1 MKSILIT
8 GGTGLIGTKLY
19 KFLKEKHFNVIVLT
33 RRESLS
39 IENKDFVLWDPEK
52 NILDTNKIENIDCV
66 VNLAGESIDESR
78 WTNKYKKS
86 IMDSRVIS
94 TRFLFTKLKSLKN
107 KPQVLVSASAVGC
120 YHEDTPNEQDETSD
134 LNHNFLG
141 DVVKKWEFESRK
153 FEDIGIKTSILRI
166 GVVLSKEGGMLR
178 KLYPLFL
185 LGLGVPIGS
194 GKQILSW
201 VHIDDM
207 VAIIFKCINENL
219 SGIFN
224 IVAPEKINNIDFT
237 KLLSKRISFIRLP
250 SFIKAPKFLVRIIFG
265 EQSTLVLNGLNISSK
280 KIEKTGYVFKFPTMD
295 GALKN
300 IYNK

>member
-1 MKSILIT
+1 
-8 GGTGLIGTKLY
+8 
-19 KFLKEKHFNVIVLT
+19 
-33 RRESLS
+33 
-39 IENKDFVLWDPEK
+39 
-52 NILDTNKIENIDCV
+52 
-66 VNLAGESIDESR
+66 
-78 WTNKYKKS
+78 
-86 IMDSRVIS
+86 MDSRVIS

-107 KPQVLVSASAVGC
+107 KPKVLVSASAVGC
-120 YHEDTPNEQDETSD
+120 YHEDTLNEQDETSD

-201 VHIDDM
+201 IHIDDM
-207 VAIIFKCINENL
+207 VAIIFKCINEHL

-250 SFIKAPKFLVRIIFG
+250 SFIKAPKFLVRILFG

-280 KIEKTGYVFKFPTMD
+280 KIEKIGYVFKFPSMD

>member
-66 VNLAGESIDESR
+66 INLAGESIDGSR
-78 WTNKYKKS
+78 WTNKYKKR

-107 KPQVLVSASAVGC
+107 KPKVLVSASAVGC
-120 YHEDTPNEQDETSD
+120 YHEDTLNEQDETSD

-224 IVAPEKINNIDFT
+224 IVAPEKINNIGFT

-280 KIEKTGYVFKFPTMD
+280 KIEKIGYVFKFPRMD

>member
-19 KFLKEKHFNVIVLT
+19 KFLKEKHFNVLVLT

-66 VNLAGESIDESR
+66 INLAGESIDGSR
-78 WTNKYKKS
+78 WTNRYKKR

-107 KPQVLVSASAVGC
+107 KPKVLVSASAVGC
-120 YHEDTPNEQDETSD
+120 YHEDTLNEQDETSD

-224 IVAPEKINNIDFT
+224 IVAPEKINNIGFT

>member
-19 KFLKEKHFNVIVLT
+19 KFLIEKHFNVIVLT

-39 IENKDFVLWDPEK
+39 IENKDFVFWDPEK
-52 NILDTNKIENIDCV
+52 NILDTSKIENIDCV
-66 VNLAGESIDESR
+66 VNLAGESIDGSR
-78 WTNKYKKS
+78 WTNKYKKR

-107 KPQVLVSASAVGC
+107 KPKVLVSASAVGC
-120 YHEDTPNEQDETSD
+120 YHEDTLNEQDETSD

-153 FEDIGIKTSILRI
+153 FEDLGIKTSILRI

-201 VHIDDM
+201 IHIDDM
-207 VAIIFKCINENL
+207 VAIIFKCINEHL

-250 SFIKAPKFLVRIIFG
+250 SFIKAPKFLVRILFG

-280 KIEKTGYVFKFPTMD
+280 KIEKIGYIFKFPSMD

>member
-19 KFLKEKHFNVIVLT
+19 KFLKEKHFNVLVLT

-66 VNLAGESIDESR
+66 INLAGESIDGSR
-78 WTNKYKKS
+78 WTNKYKKR

-120 YHEDTPNEQDETSD
+120 YHEDTLNEQDETSD

-224 IVAPEKINNIDFT
+224 IVAPEKINNIGFT

-250 SFIKAPKFLVRIIFG
+250 SFIKAPKFLVRIMFG

-280 KIEKTGYVFKFPTMD
+280 KIEKIGYVFKFPTMD
-295 GALKN
+295 DALKN

>member
-66 VNLAGESIDESR
+66 INLAGESIDGSR
-78 WTNKYKKS
+78 WTNKYKKR

-107 KPQVLVSASAVGC
+107 KPKVLVSASAVGC
-120 YHEDTPNEQDETSD
+120 YHEDTLNEQDETSD

-250 SFIKAPKFLVRIIFG
+250 SFIKAPKFLVRIMFG

-280 KIEKTGYVFKFPTMD
+280 KIEKIGYVFKFPTMD
-295 GALKN
+295 DALKN

>member
-66 VNLAGESIDESR
+66 VNLGGESIDGSR
-78 WTNKYKKS
+78 WTNRYKKR

-107 KPQVLVSASAVGC
+107 KPKVLVSASAVGC
-120 YHEDTPNEQDETSD
+120 YHEDTLNEQDETSD

-280 KIEKTGYVFKFPTMD
+280 KIEKIGYVFKFPTMD
-295 GALKN
+295 DALKN

>member
-19 KFLKEKHFNVIVLT
+19 KFLKEKHFNVLVLT

-66 VNLAGESIDESR
+66 INLAGESIDGSR
-78 WTNKYKKS
+78 WTNKYKKR

-107 KPQVLVSASAVGC
+107 KPKVLVSASAVGC
-120 YHEDTPNEQDETSD
+120 YHEDTLNEQDETSD

>member
-66 VNLAGESIDESR
+66 INLAGESIDGSR
-78 WTNKYKKS
+78 WTNRYKKR

-107 KPQVLVSASAVGC
+107 KPKVLVSASAVGC
-120 YHEDTPNEQDETSD
+120 YHEDTLNEQDETSD

-224 IVAPEKINNIDFT
+224 IVAPEKINNIGFT

>member
-66 VNLAGESIDESR
+66 INLAGESIDGSR
-78 WTNKYKKS
+78 WTNKYKKR

-107 KPQVLVSASAVGC
+107 KPKVLVSASAVGC
-120 YHEDTPNEQDETSD
+120 YHEDTLNEQDETSD

-280 KIEKTGYVFKFPTMD
+280 KIEKIGYVFKFPTMD

>member
-19 KFLKEKHFNVIVLT
+19 KFLIEKHFNVIVLT

-39 IENKDFVLWDPEK
+39 IENKDFVFWDPEK
-52 NILDTNKIENIDCV
+52 NILDTSKIENIDCV
-66 VNLAGESIDESR
+66 VNLAGESIDGSR
-78 WTNKYKKS
+78 WTNKYKKR

-107 KPQVLVSASAVGC
+107 KPKVLVSASAVGC
-120 YHEDTPNEQDETSD
+120 YHEDTLNEQDETSD

-201 VHIDDM
+201 IHIDDM
-207 VAIIFKCINENL
+207 VAIIFKCINEHL

-250 SFIKAPKFLVRIIFG
+250 SFIKAPKFLVRILFG

-280 KIEKTGYVFKFPTMD
+280 KIEKIGYVFKFPSMD
-295 GALKN
+295 RALKN

>member
-66 VNLAGESIDESR
+66 INLAGESIDGSR
-78 WTNKYKKS
+78 WTNKYKKR

-107 KPQVLVSASAVGC
+107 KPKVLVSASAVGC
-120 YHEDTPNEQDETSD
+120 YHEDTLNEQDETSD

-224 IVAPEKINNIDFT
+224 IVAPEKINNIGFT

-280 KIEKTGYVFKFPTMD
+280 KIEKIGYVFKFPTMD

>member
-66 VNLAGESIDESR
+66 INLAGESIDGSR
-78 WTNKYKKS
+78 WTNKYKKR

-107 KPQVLVSASAVGC
+107 KPKVLVSASAVGC
-120 YHEDTPNEQDETSD
+120 YHEDTLNEQDETSD

-201 VHIDDM
+201 VHIDDI

>member
-19 KFLKEKHFNVIVLT
+19 KFLKEKHFNVLVLT

-66 VNLAGESIDESR
+66 INLAGESIDGSR
-78 WTNKYKKS
+78 WTNKYKKR

-107 KPQVLVSASAVGC
+107 KPKVLVSASAVGC
-120 YHEDTPNEQDETSD
+120 YHEDTLNEQDETSD

-280 KIEKTGYVFKFPTMD
+280 KIEKIGYVFKFPTMD
-295 GALKN
+295 DALKN

>member
-52 NILDTNKIENIDCV
+52 NILDTNKIENMDCV
-66 VNLAGESIDESR
+66 INLAGESIDGSR
-78 WTNKYKKS
+78 WTNKYKKR

-107 KPQVLVSASAVGC
+107 KPKVLVSASAVGC
-120 YHEDTPNEQDETSD
+120 YHEDTLNEQDETSD

-280 KIEKTGYVFKFPTMD
+280 KIEKIGYVFKFPTMD
-295 GALKN
+295 DALKN

>member
-19 KFLKEKHFNVIVLT
+19 KFLIEKHFNVIVLT

-39 IENKDFVLWDPEK
+39 IENKDFVFWDPEK
-52 NILDTNKIENIDCV
+52 NILDTSKIENIDCV
-66 VNLAGESIDESR
+66 VNLAGESIDGSR
-78 WTNKYKKS
+78 WTNKYKKR

-107 KPQVLVSASAVGC
+107 KPKVLVSASAVGC
-120 YHEDTPNEQDETSD
+120 YHEDTLNEQDETSD

-201 VHIDDM
+201 IHIDDM
-207 VAIIFKCINENL
+207 VAIIFKCINEHL

-237 KLLSKRISFIRLP
+237 KLLSKRISYIRLP
-250 SFIKAPKFLVRIIFG
+250 SFIKAPKFLVRILFG

-280 KIEKTGYVFKFPTMD
+280 KIEKIGYIFKFPSMD

>member
-66 VNLAGESIDESR
+66 INLAGESIDGSR
-78 WTNKYKKS
+78 WTNKYKKR

-107 KPQVLVSASAVGC
+107 KPKVLVSASAVGC
-120 YHEDTPNEQDETSD
+120 YHEDTLNEQDETSD

-224 IVAPEKINNIDFT
+224 IVAPEKINNIGFT

-280 KIEKTGYVFKFPTMD
+280 KIEKIGYVFKFPTMD
-295 GALKN
+295 DALKN

>member
-19 KFLKEKHFNVIVLT
+19 KFLIEKHFNVIVLT

-39 IENKDFVLWDPEK
+39 IENKDFVFWDPEK
-52 NILDTNKIENIDCV
+52 NILDTSKIENIDCV
-66 VNLAGESIDESR
+66 VNLAGESIDGSR
-78 WTNKYKKS
+78 WTNKYKKR

-107 KPQVLVSASAVGC
+107 KPKVLVSASAVGC
-120 YHEDTPNEQDETSD
+120 YHEDTLNEQDETSD

-185 LGLGVPIGS
+185 IGLGVPIGS

-201 VHIDDM
+201 IHIDDM
-207 VAIIFKCINENL
+207 VAIIFKCINEHL

-237 KLLSKRISFIRLP
+237 KLLSKRISYIRLP
-250 SFIKAPKFLVRIIFG
+250 SFIKAPKFLVRILFG

-280 KIEKTGYVFKFPTMD
+280 KIEKIGYVFKFPSMD

>member
-66 VNLAGESIDESR
+66 INLAGESIDGSR
-78 WTNKYKKS
+78 WTNKYKKR

-107 KPQVLVSASAVGC
+107 KPKVLVSASAVGC
-120 YHEDTPNEQDETSD
+120 YNEDTLNEQDETSD

-280 KIEKTGYVFKFPTMD
+280 KIEKIGYVFKFPTMD
-295 GALKN
+295 DALKN

>member
-66 VNLAGESIDESR
+66 VNLAGESIDGSR
-78 WTNKYKKS
+78 WTYKYKKR

-107 KPQVLVSASAVGC
+107 KPKVLVSASAVGC
-120 YHEDTPNEQDETSD
+120 YHEDTLNEQDETSD

-153 FEDIGIKTSILRI
+153 FENIGIKTSILRI
-166 GVVLSKEGGMLR
+166 GVVLSKEGGMLK
-178 KLYPLFL
+178 KLYPIFLF
-185 LGLGVPIGS
+185 GLGVPIGS

-201 VHIDDM
+201 IHIDDM

-224 IVAPEKINNIDFT
+224 IVAPEKINNINFT
-237 KLLSKRISFIRLP
+237 KLLSDRISFIRLP
-250 SFIKAPKFLVRIIFG
+250 SFIKAPKFLVRILFG
-265 EQSTLVLNGLNISSK
+265 EQSTLILNGLNISSK
-280 KIEKTGYVFKFPTMD
+280 KIEKIGYVFKFPRID

-300 IYNK
+300 IYKK

>member
-19 KFLKEKHFNVIVLT
+19 KFLIEKHFNVIVLT

-39 IENKDFVLWDPEK
+39 IENKDFVFWDPEK
-52 NILDTNKIENIDCV
+52 NILDTSKIENIDCV
-66 VNLAGESIDESR
+66 VNLAGESIDGSR
-78 WTNKYKKS
+78 WTNKYKKR

-107 KPQVLVSASAVGC
+107 KPKVLVSASAVGC
-120 YHEDTPNEQDETSD
+120 YHEDTLNEQDETSD

-201 VHIDDM
+201 IHIDDM
-207 VAIIFKCINENL
+207 VAIIFKCMNEHL

-237 KLLSKRISFIRLP
+237 KLLSKRISYIRLP
-250 SFIKAPKFLVRIIFG
+250 SFIKAPKFLVRILFG

-280 KIEKTGYVFKFPTMD
+280 KIEKIGYVFKFPSMD
-295 GALKN
+295 RALKN

>member
-1 MKSILIT
+1 MLT
-8 GGTGLIGTKLY
+8 TGLIGTKLY
-19 KFLKEKHFNVIVLT
+19 KFLIEKHFNVIVLT

-39 IENKDFVLWDPEK
+39 IENKDFVFWDPEK
-52 NILDTNKIENIDCV
+52 NILDTSKIENIDCV
-66 VNLAGESIDESR
+66 VNLAGESIDGSR
-78 WTNKYKKS
+78 WTNKYKKR

-107 KPQVLVSASAVGC
+107 KPKVLVSASAVGC
-120 YHEDTPNEQDETSD
+120 YHEDTLNEQDETSD

-201 VHIDDM
+201 IHIDDM
-207 VAIIFKCINENL
+207 VAIIFKCINEHL

-224 IVAPEKINNIDFT
+224 IVAPEKINNIGFT

-250 SFIKAPKFLVRIIFG
+250 SFIKAPKFLVRVIFG

>member
-19 KFLKEKHFNVIVLT
+19 KFLIEKHFNVIVLT

-39 IENKDFVLWDPEK
+39 IENKDFVFWDPEK
-52 NILDTNKIENIDCV
+52 NILDTSKIENIDCV
-66 VNLAGESIDESR
+66 VNLAGESIDGSR
-78 WTNKYKKS
+78 WTNKYKKR

-107 KPQVLVSASAVGC
+107 KPKVLVSASAVGC
-120 YHEDTPNEQDETSD
+120 YHEDTLNEQDETSD

-185 LGLGVPIGS
+185 LGLGVPVGS

-201 VHIDDM
+201 IHIDDM
-207 VAIIFKCINENL
+207 VAIIFKCINEHL

-250 SFIKAPKFLVRIIFG
+250 SFIKAPKFLVRILFG

-280 KIEKTGYVFKFPTMD
+280 KIEKIGYIFKFPSMD

>member
-66 VNLAGESIDESR
+66 VNLAGESIDGSR
-78 WTNKYKKS
+78 WTNKYKKR

-107 KPQVLVSASAVGC
+107 KPKVLVSASAVGC
-120 YHEDTPNEQDETSD
+120 YHEDTLNEQDETSD

-280 KIEKTGYVFKFPTMD
+280 KIEKIGYVFKFPTMD
-295 GALKN
+295 DALKN

>member
-66 VNLAGESIDESR
+66 VNLAGESIDGSR
-78 WTNKYKKS
+78 WTNRYKKR

-107 KPQVLVSASAVGC
+107 KPKVLVSASAVGC

-153 FEDIGIKTSILRI
+153 FEDLGIKTSILRI

-201 VHIDDM
+201 IHIDDM
-207 VAIIFKCINENL
+207 VAIIFKCINEHL

-250 SFIKAPKFLVRIIFG
+250 SFIKAPKFLVRILFG

-280 KIEKTGYVFKFPTMD
+280 KIEKIGYIFKFPSMD

>member
-19 KFLKEKHFNVIVLT
+19 KFLKEKHFNVLVLT

-39 IENKDFVLWDPEK
+39 IENKDFVLWDPKK

-66 VNLAGESIDESR
+66 INLAGESIDGSR
-78 WTNKYKKS
+78 WTNKYKKR

-107 KPQVLVSASAVGC
+107 KPKVLVSASAVGC
-120 YHEDTPNEQDETSD
+120 YHEDTLNEQDETSD

-224 IVAPEKINNIDFT
+224 IVAPEKINNIGFT

-280 KIEKTGYVFKFPTMD
+280 KIEKIGYVFKFPTMD
-295 GALKN
+295 DALKN

>member
-19 KFLKEKHFNVIVLT
+19 KFLIEKHFNVIVLT

-39 IENKDFVLWDPEK
+39 IENKDFVFWDPEK
-52 NILDTNKIENIDCV
+52 NILDTSKIENIDCV
-66 VNLAGESIDESR
+66 VNLAGESIDGSR
-78 WTNKYKKS
+78 WTNKYKKR

-107 KPQVLVSASAVGC
+107 KPKVLVSASAVGC
-120 YHEDTPNEQDETSD
+120 YHEDTLNEQDETSD

-201 VHIDDM
+201 IHIDDM
-207 VAIIFKCINENL
+207 VAIIFKCINEHL

-237 KLLSKRISFIRLP
+237 KLLSKRISFIRFP
-250 SFIKAPKFLVRIIFG
+250 SFIKAPKFLVRILFG

-280 KIEKTGYVFKFPTMD
+280 KIEKIGYVFKFPIMD

>member
-66 VNLAGESIDESR
+66 INLAGESIDGSR
-78 WTNKYKKS
+78 WTNKYKKR

-94 TRFLFTKLKSLKN
+94 TRFLFTKLKTLKN
-107 KPQVLVSASAVGC
+107 KPKVLVSASAVGC
-120 YHEDTPNEQDETSD
+120 YNEDTLNEQDETSD

-280 KIEKTGYVFKFPTMD
+280 KIEKIGYVFKFPTMD
-295 GALKN
+295 DALKN

>member
-19 KFLKEKHFNVIVLT
+19 KFLKEKHFNVLVLT

-66 VNLAGESIDESR
+66 VNLAGESIDGSR
-78 WTNKYKKS
+78 WTNKYKKR

-107 KPQVLVSASAVGC
+107 KPKVLVSASAVGC
-120 YHEDTPNEQDETSD
+120 YHEDTLNEQDETSD

-224 IVAPEKINNIDFT
+224 IVAPEKINNIGFT

-280 KIEKTGYVFKFPTMD
+280 KIEKIGYVFKFPTMD
-295 GALKN
+295 DALKN

>member
-19 KFLKEKHFNVIVLT
+19 KFLKEKHFNVLVLT

-66 VNLAGESIDESR
+66 INLAGESIDGSR
-78 WTNKYKKS
+78 WTNKYKKR

-107 KPQVLVSASAVGC
+107 KPKVLVSASAVGC
-120 YHEDTPNEQDETSD
+120 YHEDTLNEQDETSD

-224 IVAPEKINNIDFT
+224 IVAPEKINNIGFT

-280 KIEKTGYVFKFPTMD
+280 KIEKIGYVFKFPTMD
-295 GALKN
+295 DALKN

>member
-19 KFLKEKHFNVIVLT
+19 KFLIEKHFNVIVLT

-39 IENKDFVLWDPEK
+39 IENKDFVFWDPEK
-52 NILDTNKIENIDCV
+52 NILDTSKIENIDCV
-66 VNLAGESIDESR
+66 VNLAGESIDGSR
-78 WTNKYKKS
+78 WTNKYKKR

-107 KPQVLVSASAVGC
+107 KPKVLVSASAVGC
-120 YHEDTPNEQDETSD
+120 YHEDTLNEQDETSD

-201 VHIDDM
+201 IHIDDM
-207 VAIIFKCINENL
+207 VAIIFKCINEHL

-250 SFIKAPKFLVRIIFG
+250 SFIKAPKFLVRILFG

-280 KIEKTGYVFKFPTMD
+280 KIEKIGYVFKFPSMD

>member
-19 KFLKEKHFNVIVLT
+19 KFLKEKHFNVLVLT

-39 IENKDFVLWDPEK
+39 TENKDFVLWDPEK

-66 VNLAGESIDESR
+66 VNLAGESIDGSR
-78 WTNKYKKS
+78 WTNKYKKR

-107 KPQVLVSASAVGC
+107 KPKVLVSASAVGC
-120 YHEDTPNEQDETSD
+120 YNEDTLNEQDETSD

-224 IVAPEKINNIDFT
+224 IVAPEKINNIGFT

>member
-66 VNLAGESIDESR
+66 INLAGESIDGSR
-78 WTNKYKKS
+78 WTNKYKKR

-107 KPQVLVSASAVGC
+107 KPKVLVSASAVGC
-120 YHEDTPNEQDETSD
+120 YHEDTLNEQDETSD

>member
-66 VNLAGESIDESR
+66 ISLAGESIDGSR
-78 WTNKYKKS
+78 WTNRYKKR

-107 KPQVLVSASAVGC
+107 KPKVLVSASAVGC
-120 YHEDTPNEQDETSD
+120 YHEDTLNEQDETSD

-280 KIEKTGYVFKFPTMD
+280 KIEKIGYVFKFPTMD
-295 GALKN
+295 DALKN

>member
-19 KFLKEKHFNVIVLT
+19 KFLIEKHFNVIVLT

-39 IENKDFVLWDPEK
+39 IENKDFVFWDPEK

-66 VNLAGESIDESR
+66 VNLAGESIDGSR
-78 WTNKYKKS
+78 WTNKYKKR

-107 KPQVLVSASAVGC
+107 KPKVLVSASAVGC
-120 YHEDTPNEQDETSD
+120 YHEDTLNEQDETSD

-201 VHIDDM
+201 IHIDDM
-207 VAIIFKCINENL
+207 VAIIFKCINEHL

-250 SFIKAPKFLVRIIFG
+250 SFIKAPKFLVRILFG

-280 KIEKTGYVFKFPTMD
+280 KIEKIGYVFKFPSMD

>member
-19 KFLKEKHFNVIVLT
+19 KFLIEKHFNVIVLT

-39 IENKDFVLWDPEK
+39 IENKDFVFWDPEK

-66 VNLAGESIDESR
+66 VNLAGESIDGSR

-107 KPQVLVSASAVGC
+107 KPRVLVSASAVGC
-120 YHEDTPNEQDETSD
+120 YHEDTLNEQDETSD

-250 SFIKAPKFLVRIIFG
+250 SFIKAPKFLVRILFG

-280 KIEKTGYVFKFPTMD
+280 KIEKIGYIFKFPSMD

>member
-66 VNLAGESIDESR
+66 INLAGESIDGSR
-78 WTNKYKKS
+78 WTNKYKKR

-94 TRFLFTKLKSLKN
+94 TRFLFNKLKSLKN
-107 KPQVLVSASAVGC
+107 KPKVLVSASAVGC
-120 YHEDTPNEQDETSD
+120 YNEDTLNEQDETSD

-207 VAIIFKCINENL
+207 VAIIFKCVNENL

-280 KIEKTGYVFKFPTMD
+280 KIEKIGYVFKFPTMD
-295 GALKN
+295 DALKN

>member
-66 VNLAGESIDESR
+66 VNLAGESIDGSR
-78 WTNKYKKS
+78 WTNKYKKR

-107 KPQVLVSASAVGC
+107 KPKVLVSASAVGC
-120 YHEDTPNEQDETSD
+120 YHEDTLNEQDETSD